1 MKIGNLV
8 RDTRGN
14 YSKVGVVVGIVND
27 YSWVEF
33 PNIGKLWIAVQ
44 FLEVVSESK

>member
-1 MKIGNLV
+1 MKVGNLV

-14 YSKVGVVVGIVND
+14 YSKVGVIVSVVND

-33 PNIGKLWIAVQ
+33 PDVGRLWVALR
-44 FLEVVSESK
+44 FLEVVSESE